1 LIKEVLPTKEVQDL
15 MDHGSIHSSIG
26 GQFSFRIIGPCC
38 RLYDREE
45 LPWPC
50 CRLSWKGREPSWK
63 RVGKRLV
70 PDIAAE
76 KCPSYAVEIMQPGER
91 PAKIIFTLYSE
102 RLDSNL
108 QEWWYSKRPRSRDS
122 SNISPK
128 LTLISTN

>member
-1 LIKEVLPTKEVQDL
+1 MNSEVLTNEKVQDL
-15 MDHGSIHSSIG
+15 LDHGSIHTSIG
-26 GQFSFRIIGPCC
+26 GQFSYRVLGPCC

-70 PDIAAE
+70 PDIAAQ
-76 KCPSYAVEIMQPGER
+76 KCPSYSVEIIQPGV
-91 PAKIIFTLYSE
+91 KSTTTILTSYSE

-108 QEWWYSKRPRSRDS
+108 EEWWYSKRPRSRDS
-122 SNISPK
+122 SNIAPQAV
-128 LTLISTN
+128 